1 MVVLLAMAVN
11 LAVAQD
17 TFYPRSADYTTTG
30 DINADNGIFTG
41 DLTVTGAV
49 SATGGVVSEGK
60 YSGNFFIVNPYTLG
74 LGTGACSVDFGRATG
89 DMKGVAGKTRL
100 NDTQTA
106 AGKFAKIGGNLIGN
120 LIASNTSIVAGTS
133 LATQTTAK
141 IGTVLYANEERLN
154 NSLYLLGNIIQTG
167 STRETGTHWAGYGKI
182 NHTLQVAELATF
194 SSVKINTSVV
204 EGSTASATNDTL
216 TAASTSNYF
225 VGAANGQRIILPVVS
240 GNTGLIY
247 TFSLVTGSS
256 GSHLFILD
264 GSGSENINGAT
275 TIACATQYASIS
287 VKCTGTEWVITGQGH
302 VGTWAPYAGE

>member
-1 MVVLLAMAVN
+1 MAVN

-154 NSLYLLGNIIQTG
+154 N
-167 STRETGTHWAGYGKI
+167 W
-182 NHTLQVAELATF
+182 
-194 SSVKINTSVV
+194 
-204 EGSTASATNDTL
+204 
-216 TAASTSNYF
+216 
-225 VGAANGQRIILPVVS
+225 
-240 GNTGLIY
+240 
-247 TFSLVTGSS
+247 
-256 GSHLFILD
+256 
-264 GSGSENINGAT
+264 
-275 TIACATQYASIS
+275 
-287 VKCTGTEWVITGQGH
+287 
-302 VGTWAPYAGE
+302 